1 MKGRFEN
8 MKINR
13 DEAVLVLVD
22 YQERLMPAMAD
33 KEALEE
39 NVVKLAKGCGI
50 LGLPILVTQQYTRG
64 LGETVAPIKEALE
77 NFDPIEK
84 TTFSCYGEPAFVEAL
99 EKTGR
104 KTVILAGI
112 ETHVCVLQTALDLVE
127 AGYQVFL
134 PADCVSSRKLSDKNY
149 GEVRMGSC
157 GVTLTSCESVLFE
170 LLKDAKHENFKA
182 ISNLVK

>member
-1 MKGRFEN
+1 

-22 YQERLMPAMAD
+22 YQEKLMPAMAD

-39 NVVKLAKGCGI
+39 NVVKLVKGCE
-50 LGLPILVTQQYTRG
+50 LLKLPILATQQYTRG
-64 LGETVAPIKEALE
+64 LGETVPAIKEAVKE
-77 NFDPIEK
+77 FNPIEK
-84 TTFSCYGEPAFVEAL
+84 TSFSCYGEVNFVEAL
-99 EKTGR
+99 EATGK

-127 AGYQVFL
+127 QGYRVFL
-134 PADCVSSRKLSDKNY
+134 VADCVSSRKLSDKNY
-149 GEVRMGSC
+149 GEIRMGSV
-157 GVTLTSCESVLFE
+157 GVIITSFEAVLFE

-182 ISNLVK
+182 ISSIVK